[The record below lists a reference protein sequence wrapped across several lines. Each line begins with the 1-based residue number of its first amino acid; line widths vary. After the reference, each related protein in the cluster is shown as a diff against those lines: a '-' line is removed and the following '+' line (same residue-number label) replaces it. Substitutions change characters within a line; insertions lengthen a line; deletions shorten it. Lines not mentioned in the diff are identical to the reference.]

1 MKEEKKERFDF
12 KFLNTVMYIGAII
25 GIYYVLKN
33 IGLMDKIIEALFSLM
48 PVYIGFLVC
57 WISMPLAHKL
67 KKLGLNKTV
76 SAFVSLIIIFGVLIV
91 IFSFVIPI
99 FVSELTN
106 LIKEFPSLYTT
117 VIEKINW
124 IMTQKLHLEKGLEIS
139 TNLKDV
145 AIVEKVQNNLGSIV
159 NYSIT
164 TIQSVLGVLV
174 TIGTAIVVSFFMVK
188 DVDRFKSNIISFFSK
203 NKKNTNRYK
212 MILEIDETLMSYIK
226 GMAID
231 SFIVG
236 VLTTIVC
243 MILGLDYAVVFGF
256 LIMILNLIPYIGAI
270 LSYTIA
276 SLYALTVGGPILGL
290 ITLIC
295 LVAVQVIDANILQP
309 NIVAKSVNL
318 HPVVVLAGLIVF
330 EVFFGIFGMIIAVPV
345 LAVIKIIL
353 KYKFSVNFEEFEKEQ
368 EVKEKEKSKIK
379 ILNNKD

>member
-1 MKEEKKERFDF
+1 MKEEIKERFDF

-33 IGLMDKIIEALFSLM
+33 IGLMDKIVEALFSLM

-76 SAFVSLIIIFGVLIV
+76 SAFVSLIIIFGILIV

-124 IMTQKLHLEKGLEIS
+124 FMTQKLHLEKGLEIS
-139 TNLKDV
+139 ANLKDV

-174 TIGTAIVVSFFMVK
+174 TIGTAIVV
-188 DVDRFKSNIISFFSK
+188 
-203 NKKNTNRYK
+203 
-212 MILEIDETLMSYIK
+212 
-226 GMAID
+226 
-231 SFIVG
+231 
-236 VLTTIVC
+236 
-243 MILGLDYAVVFGF
+243 
-256 LIMILNLIPYIGAI
+256 
-270 LSYTIA
+270 
-276 SLYALTVGGPILGL
+276 
-290 ITLIC
+290 
-295 LVAVQVIDANILQP
+295 
-309 NIVAKSVNL
+309 
-318 HPVVVLAGLIVF
+318 
-330 EVFFGIFGMIIAVPV
+330 
-345 LAVIKIIL
+345 
-353 KYKFSVNFEEFEKEQ
+353 
-368 EVKEKEKSKIK
+368 
-379 ILNNKD
+379 